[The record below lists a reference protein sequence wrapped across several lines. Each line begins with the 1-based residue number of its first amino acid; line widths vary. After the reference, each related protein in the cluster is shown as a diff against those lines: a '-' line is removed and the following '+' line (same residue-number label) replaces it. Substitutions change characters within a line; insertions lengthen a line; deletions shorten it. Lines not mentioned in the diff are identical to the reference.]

1 MQQTNRKTLRV
12 VAAVIFR
19 ATAQGQRQVFATAR
33 GYGDWKGWWEF
44 PGGKI
49 EAGESSQEALV
60 REIREELASKI
71 SVGKKIADVEWDY
84 PDFHLS
90 MQCFECALVSGGLDL
105 LEAQSAAWLG
115 ADNLRSVKWLPA
127 DEAIL
132 DKVAARL
139 NAYSTY
145 AVSLCFDDAAA
156 QSVKAV
162 QERLAQICGN
172 NFLIEHSVPPHVTL
186 GAFHA
191 EPGALPKLQKA
202 FDDFAKAARDV
213 LGGQGLD
220 LEFGGTDSFL
230 GKVVFLAA
238 KKDSPSF
245 ASLKMLNEIL
255 HQKFLPL
262 FEAGSNKNYLPER
275 WLPHAALL
283 GLATDCRSPLLGLYS
298 AQGGGDSL
306 GLATDS
312 SSAQIELPQSG
323 RVAALSLA
331 LCKPYKELCRA
342 AF

>member
-1 MQQTNRKTLRV
+1 MKLLRV

-49 EAGESSQEALV
+49 EADESAQEALV
-60 REIREELASKI
+60 REIREELASQI

-115 ADNLRSVKWLPA
+115 ADDLRSVKWLPA
-127 DEAIL
+127 DQAIL

-172 NFLIEHSVPPHVTL
+172 DFLIEHSVPPHVTL
-186 GAFHA
+186 GVFHA
-191 EPGALPKLQKA
+191 EPGSLSALQNA
-202 FDDFAKAARDV
+202 FDDFAMSARDV
-213 LGGQGLD
+213 LGGKGLD
-220 LEFGGTDSFL
+220 LEFGGAYCFL
-230 GKVVFLAA
+230 DKVVFLAV
-238 KKDSPSF
+238 KKDSQSF
-245 ASLKMLNEIL
+245 ACVKRLNEIL

-262 FEAGSNKNYLPER
+262 FEAGDNRNYLPER
-275 WLPHAALL
+275 WLPHVALAVKL
-283 GLATDCRSPLLGLYS
+283 TPSQFEKCAPLLGLSSSQSGGDSFGLATDFV
-298 AQGGGDSL
+298 
-306 GLATDS
+306 
-312 SSAQIELPQSG
+312 LPQSG

>member
-1 MQQTNRKTLRV
+1 MKSLRV

-33 GYGDWKGWWEF
+33 GYGEWKGWWEF

-49 EAGESSQEALV
+49 EAGESAQEALV
-60 REIREELASKI
+60 REIREELASQI

-115 ADNLRSVKWLPA
+115 ADDLRSVKWLPA

-132 DKVAARL
+132 DKVAARMQ
-139 NAYSTY
+139 STY
-145 AVSLCFDDAAA
+145 TVSLCFESTAA
-156 QSVKAV
+156 QRLVDAQK
-162 QERLAQICGN
+162 RLAQICGN

-202 FDDFAKAARDV
+202 FDGFAKAARGA

-230 GKVVFLAA
+230 DKVVFLAA

-245 ASLKMLNEIL
+245 VSLKTMNEIL

-275 WLPHAALL
+275 WLPHAALAVKLRPDQFKKCAAFL
-283 GLATDCRSPLLGLYS
+283 GHASDCSAPLLGPAS
-298 AQGGGDSL
+298 DFV
-306 GLATDS
+306 
-312 SSAQIELPQSG
+312 LPQSA

-331 LCKPYKELCRA
+331 LCKPYTELCRA